1 MKLKYILFNKPYGVL
16 SQFTDEGTGHPTLKK
31 YINIPEVYAA
41 GRLDRDSEGLLLLTN
56 DGRLISKL
64 TNPDQH
70 VSKTYQVQ
78 VEGIVTQ
85 EKLETLSHGVSLRGY
100 TTLPC
105 KVRIIPEPQ
114 LPAREKPI
122 TPHGPVGWLEV
133 TLREGKKRQIR
144 HMTAAVGLFTLRI
157 VRVALGKMELGT
169 LQPGQFRELTLEEIR
184 ILEAVE

>member
-1 MKLKYILFNKPYGVL
+1 MKLIYILFYKPYGVL

-31 YINIPEVYAA
+31 YINIPDVYAA

-56 DGRLISKL
+56 DGRLISRL

-70 VSKTYQVQ
+70 ISKTYQVQ

-85 EKLETLSHGVSLRGY
+85 EKLETLSQGVSLRGY
-100 TTLPC
+100 KTLPC

-114 LPAREKPI
+114 LPPREKPI

-144 HMTAAVGLFTLRI
+144 HMTAVVGLFTLRI
-157 VRVALGKMELGT
+157 LRVALGKMERGT

-184 ILEAVE
+184 ILEADE